1 MDRNKLHRNLL
12 AAVVLVTGLTVTG
25 VAHSQEA
32 PSLLAQSPSPDSV
45 DADAPDAG
53 AATPNVPTL
62 NPSSLT
68 APTVTPPPAAEPT
81 AAESTT
87 SEDGE
92 DSSEPEVLVAEVL
105 VTGTD
110 DPTLI
115 QEIYDAIAT
124 QAGQTTTRSQLE
136 GDISQVFSTG
146 YFADVEAVPSDTA
159 LGVRVTYDVRPNPV
173 VQSIS
178 VENATVLPPEMV
190 DEIFAAQKD
199 RVLNFS
205 ELQVGVEELEAWY
218 ADNGF
223 VLASVKDVRSTPS
236 GDVVVEV
243 AEGRVEDIRVDGNER
258 TRDFIVT
265 REMELQPGEVFNRDV
280 VQGDLQKVFDLNLFE
295 DVNLSLEPGDN
306 PDNIVAIVNVAERST
321 GSLSAGGGLSSGSGI
336 FGTVSLS
343 NNNLGGNNQTVGM
356 DVQVGTEELLFDVG
370 FTDPRI
376 AHWKTPTSLNANAFN
391 RISRDRVYDSDQD
404 LVRLGTN
411 ITLARPVINEN
422 WRASLGTQQQ
432 FITVNDEDDDKPLL
446 LDGDDSNSL
455 STVRF
460 GLVSDLRDNANLP
473 GRGSVFR
480 ISTDQSAPIFNN
492 GLTRNKAEVSYS
504 HYIPVDVLKIE
515 GQSPQV
521 LAFDVRTGSIFGFG
535 QDAAAFDSFLLGGAN
550 TVRGFKEGGVG
561 TSQSFGLASAE
572 YRFPI
577 FNFVGGAL
585 FADYGTDLG
594 SAGGVFGNPTSAQDL
609 LGSAYGIGAGLR
621 VQSPIGAVRVDYGL
635 GQGED
640 NGRLHFGFGEKF

>member
-1 MDRNKLHRNLL
+1 MNLEKMNRSLL
-12 AAVVLVTGLTVTG
+12 AVAVLATGLTVTG
-25 VAHSQEA
+25 VARSEETPQV
-32 PSLLAQSPSPDSV
+32 LAQSLPSDAANTDDSSL
-45 DADAPDAG
+45 D
-53 AATPNVPTL
+53 
-62 NPSSLT
+62 PSSLT
-68 APTVTPPPAAEPT
+68 PPVVEPPPAAETPAPT
-81 AAESTT
+81 ETTTAEDEGNSA
-87 SEDGE
+87 
-92 DSSEPEVLVAEVL
+92 EPEVLVAEVL

-110 DPTLI
+110 DPNLI

-136 GDISQVFSTG
+136 VDINQVFSTG

-159 LGVRVTYDVRPNPV
+159 LGVRVTYEVQPNPIV
-173 VQSIS
+173 RSVA
-178 VENATVLPPEMV
+178 VENATVLPEGLS
-190 DEIFAAQKD
+190 DEIFAPQKD

-205 ELQVGVEELEAWY
+205 ELQMGVEQLETWY
-218 ADNGF
+218 ADNGY
-223 VLASVKDVRSTPS
+223 VLASVTDVRSTPN

-243 AEGRVEDIRVDGNER
+243 AEGVVEDIRVNGNEK

-280 VQGDLQKVFDLNLFE
+280 IQSDLQKVFDLNLFE

-306 PDNIVAIVNVAERST
+306 PDNIVATVNVAERST

-343 NNNLGGNNQTVGM
+343 NNNLGGNNQTIGM

-376 AHWKTPTSLNANAFN
+376 AHWETPTSLNVNAFN
-391 RISRDRVYDSDQD
+391 RISSDRVYDSDQD

-422 WRASLGTQQQ
+422 WRASLGLQQQ
-432 FITVNDEDDDKPLL
+432 FVSVNDEDDDEPLL

-455 STVRF
+455 SSVRL
-460 GLVSDLRDNANLP
+460 GLVRDLRDSATLP
-473 GRGSVFR
+473 SQGSVFR
-480 ISTDQSAPIFNN
+480 VSTDQSAGIFGD
-492 GLTRNKAEVSYS
+492 GLTRNKAEISYS
-504 HYIPVDVLKIE
+504 RFIPVNFLKFE

-521 LAFDVRTGSIFGFG
+521 LAFDVRGGSIFSFF
-535 QDAAAFDSFLLGGAN
+535 QDAAAFDSFLLGGSN
-550 TVRGFKEGGVG
+550 TVRGFDEGRVG
-561 TSQSFGLASAE
+561 TSQSFGLATAE

-585 FADYGTDLG
+585 FADYGTDFG
-594 SAGGVFGNPTSAQDL
+594 SAGGVFGNPTDAQDL
-609 LGSAYGIGAGLR
+609 LGSAFGIGAGLR
-621 VQSPIGAVRVDYGL
+621 VQSPIGAVRVDYGI
-635 GQGED
+635 GQDED